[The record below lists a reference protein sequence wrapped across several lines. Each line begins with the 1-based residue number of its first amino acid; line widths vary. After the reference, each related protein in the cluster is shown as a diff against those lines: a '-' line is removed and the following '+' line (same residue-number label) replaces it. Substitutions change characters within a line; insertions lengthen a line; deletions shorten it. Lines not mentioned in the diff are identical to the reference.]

1 MEPTRL
7 LFVCTGNICRSPMAE
22 VLALHRADLL
32 GVQIEARSAGV
43 LAKDGLSASRKA
55 IRALAEHGLSLEAH
69 RSQALTQEHLEW
81 ASRVFVMQL
90 AHVETIQ
97 ERFPDAPRAELLGPL
112 CGTMEIDDPYG
123 SWFMGPYR
131 VARGRIQT
139 AVEALIHGI
148 VDPE

>member
-1 MEPTRL
+1 
-7 LFVCTGNICRSPMAE
+7 MAE
-22 VLALHRADLL
+22 VLALHRAHQL
-32 GVQIEARSAGV
+32 GLAIEARSAGV
-43 LAKDGLSASRKA
+43 LAKDGLNASRKA
-55 IRALAEHGLSLEAH
+55 IRALAEHGLNLEAH

-123 SWFMGPYR
+123 AWFMRPYR
-131 VARGRIQT
+131 TARARIQT
-139 AVEALIHGI
+139 AVENLIDSLTEH
-148 VDPE
+148 E